1 MDNSDDDI
9 FDFDSPDFIEVEN
22 EKEKIISNEHHFN
35 LITEISNNFY
45 TTLEKND
52 IFEHK
57 ETWVKSSILEP
68 IKFKIFTEETFPG
81 IIDISLIKNSF
92 ISKVLIALCA
102 DIYEIKNTLNNIE
115 IFPYE
120 SLSILSLYGEKI
132 EDDSNENRNIFPGEG
147 EKKIS
152 LLLPY
157 LNQIQ
162 DNIVKLLSI
171 VINLTNQLLEI
182 YNEKKDTF
190 KGLKYIDLYTPFE
203 YISMVFSYFLAI
215 DTIIS
220 QNVTISDDWKKYKM
234 LIYNTKKNPSQ
245 YNINQEQIT
254 KLERLIK
261 KINGPIFEKKCFE
274 LCIKNFIKNVGNFT
288 PSGSGV
294 DPIQNN
300 KIFFEHFST
309 FLKNKTINIYNKLK
323 EDEYFDERMEIFKI
337 ISLFVLYYRIYSEN
351 NNKKF
356 NSEIE
361 LRFNDIWKFLKKIH
375 YIKIVGDTN
384 FEIDKYLSDNFS
396 SRYKLNKIEPKLQ
409 DINKK
414 KEKLLNENSK
424 LLNDII
430 KRTKNEVVKW
440 INQIESILYSDLESN
455 IIDSNLPD
463 EKIKKVYK
471 IEYNVIKNGLLLST
485 YIKKKIKYILESHVI
500 LEKGLSRELIKD
512 ITTGLELIKVIQTEF
527 DRLIPIIAKRLIIQ
541 NRILLSNIQNIIK
554 PKIDMIKSKLNN
566 TKKNEYYTFM
576 KDISRIFNYNCQA
589 TPSNLRRIVLK
600 LCNEMMIHNETKVLD
615 LKEYEEINQYLK
627 ELDIL
632 NELSNEIKYA
642 CDTSFLYFF
651 PSIIDISLEYIY
663 NNFPKRIIFFA
674 MAINDMDKPL
684 NYIKFLD
691 NNEMILKQRKII
703 KNNFEQKFL
712 NKISRDIEVD
722 LRSQIHAIFIKGLN
736 TPIPSNKNYG
746 IYLTIERFLLFDI
759 IIDVKRYVE
768 EYFNITFYKMTTLNI
783 NEWKTY
789 QQMRN
794 LAKSKYNLRLHEI
807 LLPSQSLEKGQDIL
821 DIIRNF
827 VPFVK
832 KYNHNMN
839 NQIFIEYP
847 KDSVNINYL
856 GINQILNSIYTHGPG
871 IVNSIINK
879 SFQFIS
885 KLIQKLIGVISD
897 DYINSVLKEEKDFWD
912 ENKGKINYNYPLEK
926 AEQTRLK
933 IKSVSED
940 YKIGFIEQ
948 LVKVITQIGNGIAL
962 SRMIRSALMEYNS
975 QNVNLITSP
984 NIDNFKFLTN
994 QIELNLNSNDP
1005 TNNNNN
1011 INNFSQN
1018 MLNNTQ
1024 NCFNEANKS
1033 FCEIVNNLK
1042 ENGDNNNINYLSIL
1056 VNAFGDA
1063 LTKEKIND
1071 IELFAFLF
1079 PAITITFIEKLIVS
1093 KDNLLKKNEQDDTFF
1108 SDDGFIIGI
1117 CYLLKVFR
1125 INELFESLNW
1135 FPSIIQYY
1143 KNQQINYESKKKE
1156 KKKISS
1162 DMDIEFNISE
1172 RKISTYLKQFE
1183 ILYYSY
1189 TAASVLFNE

>member
-1 MDNSDDDI
+1 MDSDDDI

-22 EKEKIISNEHHFN
+22 EKEKIISNENHFN
-35 LITEISNNFY
+35 IMSEISNNFFKN
-45 TTLEKND
+45 LEKND

-57 ETWVKSSILEP
+57 ETWVKSSTLEP

-81 IIDISLIKNSF
+81 IIDISLIRNSF
-92 ISKVLIALCA
+92 ISKVLIALCS

-120 SLSILSLYGEKI
+120 SLSILSLYGEKV
-132 EDDSNENRNIFPGEG
+132 EDDNDENTNINPGEG

-274 LCIKNFIKNVGNFT
+274 LCIKNFIKKVGNFT
-288 PSGSGV
+288 SNGSGV

-300 KIFFEHFST
+300 KIFFEHFNA
-309 FLKNKTINIYNKLK
+309 FLKYKLTNIYNKLK
-323 EDEYFDERMEIFKI
+323 ENEYFDDRMQIFKI
-337 ISLFVLYYRIYSEN
+337 ISLFGLFFRIYSEKN
-351 NNKKF
+351 DKKY
-356 NSEIE
+356 NTEIE
-361 LRFNDIWKFLKKIH
+361 LRFNEMWKFLKRIQ
-375 YIKIVGDTN
+375 YIKIIGDTN
-384 FEIDKYLSDNFS
+384 FEIDKYLNDNYS
-396 SRYKLNKIEPKLQ
+396 SRYKLNKIDPKLQ
-409 DINKK
+409 DLNKK

-430 KRTKNEVVKW
+430 KKTKDEVIKW
-440 INQIESILYSDLESN
+440 INQIESILYSNQQLNIVESN
-455 IIDSNLPD
+455 LKDD
-463 EKIKKVYK
+463 KIKNIFK
-471 IEYNVIKNGLLLST
+471 IEYEIIENGLSLSN
-485 YIKKKIKYILESHVI
+485 YIKKKIKYILESHVL
-500 LEKGLSRELIKD
+500 LEKGLSRDLIKD
-512 ITTGLELIKVIQTEF
+512 ITTGLELIKAIQTEF
-527 DRLIPIIAKRLIIQ
+527 NRIIPILAKRLIIQ
-541 NRILLSNIQNIIK
+541 NRILLSNIQIIVK
-554 PKIDMIKSKLNN
+554 PKIDIIKNKLNN
-566 TKKNEYYTFM
+566 TKKNEYYNFM

-600 LCNEMMIHNETKVLD
+600 LCNEMMSNNETIVLTD
-615 LKEYEEINQYLK
+615 KEYEYINQNIK
-627 ELDIL
+627 QLDLL
-632 NELSNEIKYA
+632 NELSNEMKYA
-642 CDTSFLYFF
+642 FDTSFLYFF
-651 PSIIDISLEYIY
+651 PSIIDISLDFIY
-663 NNFPKRIIFFA
+663 NNFPQRIVFFA
-674 MAINDMDKPL
+674 MAVNDMDKPL

-691 NNEMILKQRKII
+691 NNEMFLKQRKMI
-703 KNNFEQKFL
+703 KNNFEQHFL

-736 TPIPSNKNYG
+736 TPNPSKKNYG
-746 IYLTIERFLLFDI
+746 VYLTIEKFQLFDI
-759 IIDVKRYVE
+759 MIDVKRYVE

-789 QQMRN
+789 QLMRN
-794 LAKSKYNLRLHEI
+794 LAKSKYNLKLHEI
-807 LLPSQSLEKGQDIL
+807 LLPSQSLEQGQDIL

-839 NQIFIEYP
+839 NQIFMEFP
-847 KDSVNINYL
+847 KDSVNINFL

-897 DYINSVLKEEKDFWD
+897 DYINSVLKEEKEFWD

-940 YKIGFIEQ
+940 YKVGFIEQ
-948 LVKVITQIGNGIAL
+948 LIKVITQIGNGVAL

-975 QNVNLITSP
+975 QNVNLITSS
-984 NIDNFKFLTN
+984 NIDNFKNMTT
-994 QIELNLNSNDP
+994 QIELNLNNNDP
-1005 TNNNNN
+1005 ANNNNN
-1011 INNFSQN
+1011 NNFSQN

-1079 PAITITFIEKLIVS
+1079 PGITITFVEKLIVS
-1093 KDNLLKKNEQDDTFF
+1093 KDNLQKKNEECEAFF

-1117 CYLLKVFR
+1117 CYLLKVFK
-1125 INELFESLNW
+1125 INELFDSLNW
-1135 FPSIIQYY
+1135 FPSVIQYY

-1156 KKKISS
+1156 KKKLST

-1189 TAASVLFNE
+1189 TTASVLFNE